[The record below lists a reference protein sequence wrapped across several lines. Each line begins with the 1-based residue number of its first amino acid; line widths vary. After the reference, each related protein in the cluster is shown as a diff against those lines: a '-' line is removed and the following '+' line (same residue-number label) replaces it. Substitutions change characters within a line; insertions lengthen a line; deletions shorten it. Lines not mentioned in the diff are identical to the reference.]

1 MHAEFPDCAGAARY
15 SDPTM
20 GTGSSGGGA
29 NQWARP
35 VLLAVACIVIGFVVG
50 WFARGD
56 GGGVVLPTVADAVQ
70 TTATVAQVDTLG
82 TSTTFDTTGTTAT
95 TGTTDTTGTTG
106 TTAGSVARDQINLVI
121 LNGTTTSGLA
131 AKTQSQAESIGY
143 TTVGVGDAPETQATT
158 VAYYRTGEDAAA
170 KQVAAD
176 LGAQTEE
183 PLTAGSGVESA
194 AIAVQPDVDV
204 VLVLG
209 G

>member
-1 MHAEFPDCAGAARY
+1 
-15 SDPTM
+15 M

-70 TTATVAQVDTLG
+70 TTATVPQVDTLG

-95 TGTTDTTGTTG
+95 TGTTGTTG
-106 TTAGSVARDQINLVI
+106 TAGSTVSGAPARDQINLVV
-121 LNGTTTSGLA
+121 LNGTETSGLA
-131 AKTQSQAESIGY
+131 GKTQAQAESIGY
-143 TTVGVGDAPETQATT
+143 VNVGIGDAPETQPTT

-176 LGAQTEE
+176 LGAQSEE
-183 PLTAGSGVESA
+183 PLTTGSGVESA
-194 AIAVQPDVDV
+194 AVTVQPDVDV

>member
-1 MHAEFPDCAGAARY
+1 MPIATVPR
-15 SDPTM
+15 M

-35 VLLAVACIVIGFVVG
+35 VLLAVSCIVIGFVIG

-56 GGGVVLPTVADAVQ
+56 GGGVVLPTVADAVE
-70 TTATVAQVDTLG
+70 TTATVASVDTTG

-95 TGTTDTTGTTG
+95 TGTTGTTG
-106 TTAGSVARDQINLVI
+106 GTVTGAPARNQINLVI
-121 LNGTTTSGLA
+121 LNGTETAGLA
-131 AKTQSQAESIGY
+131 GKTQTQAESIGY
-143 TTVGVGDAPETQATT
+143 TTVGIGDAPETQATT
-158 VAYYRTGEDAAA
+158 VAYYRTGEQAAA
-170 KQVAAD
+170 QQVAAD

-183 PLTAGSGVESA
+183 ALTDGSPIESA
-194 AIAVQPDVDV
+194 AVTVQPDVDV

>member
-1 MHAEFPDCAGAARY
+1 
-15 SDPTM
+15 M
-20 GTGSSGGGA
+20 GSQSSGGGGA
-29 NQWARP
+29 SQWARP

-70 TTATVAQVDTLG
+70 TTATIAT
-82 TSTTFDTTGTTAT
+82 TSTTATTAT

-106 TTAGSVARDQINLVI
+106 TTGATVAGAPARDQINLVI
-121 LNGTTTSGLA
+121 LNGTETTGLA
-131 AKTQSQAESIGY
+131 AKTQAQAESIGY
-143 TTVGVGDAPETQATT
+143 ANVGVGDAPATQANT

-170 KQVAAD
+170 QQVAAD

-183 PLTAGSGVESA
+183 ALTAGSGVESA
-194 AIAVQPDVDV
+194 AVTVQPDVDV

>member
-1 MHAEFPDCAGAARY
+1 
-15 SDPTM
+15 M

-70 TTATVAQVDTLG
+70 TTATVAPVDTTG

-95 TGTTDTTGTTG
+95 TGTTGTTG
-106 TTAGSVARDQINLVI
+106 STVTGAPARDQINLVV
-121 LNGTTTSGLA
+121 LNGTQTSGLA
-131 AKTQSQAESIGY
+131 SKTQAQAESIGY
-143 TTVGVGDAPETQATT
+143 VNVGKGDAPETQATT

-170 KQVAAD
+170 QQVAAD
-176 LGAQTEE
+176 LGAQSEE
-183 PLTAGSGVESA
+183 PLTAGSGIVSA
-194 AIAVQPDVDV
+194 AVTVQPDVDV

>member
-1 MHAEFPDCAGAARY
+1 
-15 SDPTM
+15 M
-20 GTGSSGGGA
+20 GTGSSGGGV

-70 TTATVAQVDTLG
+70 TTATAPQVDTLG

-95 TGTTDTTGTTG
+95 TDTTGTTG
-106 TTAGSVARDQINLVI
+106 TTGSTVTGAPARDQINLVV
-121 LNGTTTSGLA
+121 LNGTDTSGLA
-131 AKTQSQAESIGY
+131 ANTQSQAESIGY
-143 TTVGVGDAPETQATT
+143 RNVGIGGAPETQPTT

-183 PLTAGSGVESA
+183 PLTTGSGIESA
-194 AIAVQPDVDV
+194 AVAVQPDVDV

>member
-1 MHAEFPDCAGAARY
+1 MPGATVPD
-15 SDPTM
+15 M

-35 VLLAVACIVIGFVVG
+35 VLLAVSCIVIGFVIG

-56 GGGVVLPTVADAVQ
+56 GGGVVLPTVAEAVQ
-70 TTATVAQVDTLG
+70 TTATVASVDTTG

-95 TGTTDTTGTTG
+95 TDTTGTTG
-106 TTAGSVARDQINLVI
+106 GTVTGAPARDQINLVI
-121 LNGTTTSGLA
+121 LNGTETAGLA
-131 AKTQSQAESIGY
+131 GKTQTQAESIGY

-158 VAYYRTGEDAAA
+158 VAYYRTGEQAAA
-170 KQVAAD
+170 QQVAAD

-183 PLTAGSGVESA
+183 ALTDGSPIESA
-194 AIAVQPDVDV
+194 AVTVQPDVDV

>member
-1 MHAEFPDCAGAARY
+1 M
-15 SDPTM
+15 
-20 GTGSSGGGA
+20 

-35 VLLAVACIVIGFVVG
+35 VLLAVACIIIGFVVG

-70 TTATVAQVDTLG
+70 TTATVSSVDT
-82 TSTTFDTTGTTAT
+82 TATFGTTGTTA
-95 TGTTDTTGTTG
+95 TTDTTGTTG
-106 TTAGSVARDQINLVI
+106 SSVSGAPARDQINLVI

-131 AKTQSQAESIGY
+131 GTTQTQAESIGY
-143 TTVGVGDAPETQATT
+143 TTVGKGDAPSTQPTT

-170 KQVAAD
+170 QQVAAD
-176 LGAQTEE
+176 LGAQSEE
-183 PLTAGSGVESA
+183 PLVAGSAIESA
-194 AIAVQPDVDV
+194 AVTIQPGVDV

>member
-1 MHAEFPDCAGAARY
+1 M
-15 SDPTM
+15 PTATVPRM

-35 VLLAVACIVIGFVVG
+35 VLLAVSCIVIGFVIG

-56 GGGVVLPTVADAVQ
+56 GGGVVLPTVADAVE
-70 TTATVAQVDTLG
+70 TTATVASVDTTG

-95 TGTTDTTGTTG
+95 TGTTGTTG
-106 TTAGSVARDQINLVI
+106 STVTGAPARNQINLVI
-121 LNGTTTSGLA
+121 LNGTETAGLA
-131 AKTQSQAESIGY
+131 GKTQTQAESIGY
-143 TTVGVGDAPETQATT
+143 TTVGIGDAPETQATT
-158 VAYYRTGEDAAA
+158 VAYYRTGEQAAA
-170 KQVAAD
+170 QQVAAD

-183 PLTAGSGVESA
+183 ALTDGSPIESA
-194 AIAVQPDVDV
+194 AVTVQPDVDV

>member
-1 MHAEFPDCAGAARY
+1 
-15 SDPTM
+15 M
-20 GTGSSGGGA
+20 GTGSSGGGI

-70 TTATVAQVDTLG
+70 TTATVPQADTVG
-82 TSTTFDTTGTTAT
+82 TSTTFDTTGTT
-95 TGTTDTTGTTG
+95 GTTG
-106 TTAGSVARDQINLVI
+106 TAGSDVTGAPARNQIKLVV
-121 LNGTTTSGLA
+121 LNGTATSGLA
-131 AKTQSQAESIGY
+131 AKTQTQAESIGY
-143 TTVGVGDAPETQATT
+143 ADVGIGDAPATQATT
-158 VAYYRTGEDAAA
+158 IAYYRTGEDAAA

-176 LGAQTEE
+176 LGAQAEE
-183 PLTAGSGVESA
+183 PLDAGSGIESA
-194 AIAVQPDVDV
+194 AVTVQPEVDV